1 MSSTNTY
8 SKKDRKITEDLYH
21 YFVQHDAE
29 DGWGDR
35 DKYGNFQQLIKLE
48 NYTKH
53 HLNNA
58 SILDVGCGTGDMSGF
73 LRGYDIKE
81 YLGIDIVELS
91 LKLAQLKY
99 PKEKFKKGDFLRL
112 QFDQQYDFI
121 FSSGTLAAVLES
133 DNYVIM
139 EAFLKKMWSLARYGV
154 AYNFLVQRFKGET
167 DDTLFLYNLDT
178 VLSICKKLVPA
189 SQTHY
194 ELNRAGD
201 NLEFLQ
207 AHVYLTR

>member
-1 MSSTNTY
+1 MY

-21 YFVQHDAE
+21 YFVQHDSE
-29 DGWGDR
+29 DGWGER
-35 DKYGNFQQLIKLE
+35 DKYGNFQQLIKIE
-48 NYTKH
+48 KYSKH
-53 HLNNA
+53 PLANS

-73 LRGYDIKE
+73 LRGYNIKE
-81 YLGIDIVELS
+81 YLGVDIVELS
-91 LKLAQLKY
+91 IKLAQLKY

-112 QFDQQYDFI
+112 QFDQKYDFI
-121 FSSGTLAAVLES
+121 FSSGTLAAVLAS
-133 DNYVIM
+133 DNYTIM
-139 EAFLKKMWSLARYGV
+139 EVFIKKMWSLTLLGV
-154 AYNFLVQRFKGET
+154 GFNFLVQRFAGET

-178 VLSICKKLVPA
+178 VLTLCKKFVPA
-189 SQTHY
+189 SQLHY